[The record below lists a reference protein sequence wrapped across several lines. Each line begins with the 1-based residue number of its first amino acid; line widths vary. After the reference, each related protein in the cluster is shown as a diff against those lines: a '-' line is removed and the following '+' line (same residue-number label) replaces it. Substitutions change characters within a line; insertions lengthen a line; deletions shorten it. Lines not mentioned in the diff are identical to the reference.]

1 MKKLLLALSTVLVT
15 TFAVAQT
22 TAPDATK
29 PYLIFDATYDLQP
42 VGAGNPTDVAIYY
55 DNQTGTTNKA
65 IQFRF
70 WYDAGVFDAPTVT
83 YTGEETNNYFQYNV
97 DDVEGNVTV
106 TWVYTGNDTNFD
118 IAAGSMFN
126 VALPF
131 DAGFNNG
138 AISNMSFTGATS
150 FPAYGTL
157 ANGTDTELGLQNYGG
172 VLQEPP
178 FNFTATILNSADN
191 PAEAIPV
198 ILQKSADGVTWT
210 DLQTVNTTATGQAV
224 FEDNLDQS
232 YWQIRVKIN
241 SGLDA
246 SSALTTADANM
257 IAQLAIGLQT
267 PTGIQY
273 YTANPNQ
280 ANSITAADSFTVFN
294 RLAQNANSYPNN
306 PDVLFFTAAQY
317 TTILN
322 SNTDQSSTIPGLVT
336 FTSPLINNTTSGTYY
351 MLILGD
357 ANGTG
362 LN

>member
-1 MKKLLLALSTVLVT
+1 MKKLILSLSIVLVT
-15 TFAVAQT
+15 AFATAQT

-42 VGAGNPTDVAIYY
+42 VQSGNSTDVVIYY
-55 DNQTGTTNKA
+55 DNQTGTANKA
-65 IQFRF
+65 LQFRF
-70 WYDAGVFDAPTVT
+70 WYDATVFDAPTVT
-83 YTGEETNNYFQYNV
+83 YLGAESNNYFQYNV
-97 DDVEGNVTV
+97 NDTDGYVTA

-131 DAGFNNG
+131 DA
-138 AISNMSFTGATS
+138 SFTNGNINDMAFAGSPS
-150 FPAYGTL
+150 FTPYGTL
-157 ANGTDTELGLQNYGG
+157 ANGTDTDLGLQNYGG
-172 VLQEPP
+172 VLQEPV
-178 FNFTATILNSADN
+178 FNYTATVLNASDN

-198 ILQKSADGVTWT
+198 ILQKSSDGTTWT
-210 DLQTVNTTATGQAV
+210 DLQTVTTSATGEAV
-224 FEDNLDQS
+224 FEDNIDQTF
-232 YWQIRVKIN
+232 WQIRIKID

-246 SSALTTADANM
+246 SSALSTADANM

-280 ANSITAADSFTVFN
+280 ANAITTSDSFVVFN
-294 RLAQNANSYPNN
+294 RLAQNASSYPNN
-306 PDVLFFTAAQY
+306 PDVLFFTEAQY
-317 TTILN
+317 TTIFN
-322 SNTDQSSTIPGLVT
+322 ASTDQTGNIPGLVT
-336 FTSPLINNTTSGTYY
+336 FVSPLINNTTTGNYY

>member
-1 MKKLLLALSTVLVT
+1 MKKLLLALSMVLVT
-15 TFAVAQT
+15 TFAAAQT

-42 VGAGNPTDVAIYY
+42 VGAGSPTDVTIYY
-55 DNQTGTTNKA
+55 DNQTGTVNKA
-65 IQFRF
+65 LQFRF
-70 WYDAGVFDAPTVT
+70 WYDASVFDAPTVT
-83 YTGEETNNYFQYNV
+83 YTGAETNNYFQYNV
-97 DDVEGNVTV
+97 NDTEGNVTV
-106 TWVYTGNDTNFD
+106 SWVYTGNDTNFD
-118 IAAGSMFN
+118 IPAGSMFN

-138 AISNMSFTGATS
+138 VISDMVFTGASS

-157 ANGTDTELGLQNYGG
+157 ANGTDTDLGLHNYGG
-172 VLQEPP
+172 VLQEPV
-178 FNFTATILNSADN
+178 FNYTATILNSADN

-198 ILQKSADGVTWT
+198 ILQKSADGTTWT

-246 SSALTTADANM
+246 SSALSTADANM

-306 PDVLFFTAAQY
+306 PDVLFFTEAQY

-322 SNTDQSSTIPGLVT
+322 ATTNQSSTIPGLAIFV
-336 FTSPLINNTTSGTYY
+336 SPLINNTTSGNYY

>member
-15 TFAVAQT
+15 TFAAAQT

-42 VGAGNPTDVAIYY
+42 VGAGNPTDVVIYY
-55 DNQTGTTNKA
+55 DNQTGTANKA
-65 IQFRF
+65 LQFRF

-83 YTGEETNNYFQYNV
+83 YTGAETNNYFQYNV
-97 DDVEGNVTV
+97 NDTEGSVTV
-106 TWVYTGNDTNFD
+106 SWVYTGNDINFD
-118 IAAGSMFN
+118 IAGGSMFN

-131 DAGFNNG
+131 DVGFNNG
-138 AISNMSFTGATS
+138 AISNMAFTGASS
-150 FPAYGTL
+150 FPSYGTL
-157 ANGTDTELGLQNYGG
+157 ADGTDTDLGLHNYGG
-172 VLQEPP
+172 VLQEPV
-178 FNFTATILNSADN
+178 FNYTATILNSGNN

-198 ILQKSADGVTWT
+198 ILQKSADGTTWT

-224 FEDNLDQS
+224 FEGNLDQS

-246 SSALTTADANM
+246 SSALSTADANM

-306 PDVLFFTAAQY
+306 PDVLFFTEAQY

-322 SNTDQSSTIPGLVT
+322 ATTNQSSTIPGLAT
-336 FTSPLINNTTSGTYY
+336 FVSPLINNTTSGNYY

>member
-1 MKKLLLALSTVLVT
+1 MKKLFLGLSTVLVT
-15 TFAVAQT
+15 TFAAAQT
-22 TAPDATK
+22 SAPDATK

-42 VGAGNPTDVAIYY
+42 VGAGNPTNVTLYY
-55 DNQTGTTNKA
+55 DNQTGNTNKA

-70 WYDAGVFDAPTVT
+70 WYDAAVFDAPTLT
-83 YTGEETNNYFQYNV
+83 YTGAETNNYFQYNV
-97 DDVEGNVTV
+97 NDVDGYVTA
-106 TWVYTGNDTNFD
+106 TWVYTGADANFD
-118 IAAGSMFN
+118 IVAGSMFN
-126 VALPF
+126 IALPF

-138 AISNMSFTGATS
+138 AISDMSFNGAPS
-150 FPAYGTL
+150 FSSYGSL
-157 ANGTDTELGLQNYGG
+157 SNGTDTELGLHNYGG
-172 VLQEPP
+172 VLQEPV
-178 FNFTATILNSADN
+178 FNYTATVLNSADN
-191 PAEAIPV
+191 PAETIPV

-246 SSALTTADANM
+246 SSALSTADANM

-267 PTGIQY
+267 PTGVQY

-280 ANSITAADSFTVFN
+280 VNSITAADSFTVFN
-294 RLAQNANSYPNN
+294 RLAQNATSYPNN
-306 PDVLFFTAAQY
+306 PDVLFFTEAQY
-317 TTILN
+317 NTIFN
-322 SNTDQSSTIPGLVT
+322 ANTDQSSTIPGLST
-336 FTSPLINNTTSGTYY
+336 FLSPLINNTTSGNYY

>member
-1 MKKLLLALSTVLVT
+1 MKKLILALSTVLVT
-15 TFAVAQT
+15 TFAAAQT

-29 PYLIFDATYDLQP
+29 PYLIFDAAYDLQP
-42 VGAGNPTDVAIYY
+42 VGAGNPTNVTIYY
-55 DNQTGTTNKA
+55 DNQTGTPNKA

-70 WYDAGVFDAPTVT
+70 WYDAVVFDAPTVT
-83 YTGEETNNYFQYNV
+83 YTGAETNNYFQYNV
-97 DDVEGNVTV
+97 NDVDGYVTA

-131 DAGFNNG
+131 DAGFDNG
-138 AISNMSFTGATS
+138 AISNMSFAGSPS
-150 FPAYGTL
+150 FSPYGTL
-157 ANGTDTELGLQNYGG
+157 SNGTDTELGLHNYGG

-178 FNFTATILNSADN
+178 FNYTATILNSADN

-246 SSALTTADANM
+246 SSALSTADANM

-267 PTGIQY
+267 PTGIQF

-280 ANSITAADSFTVFN
+280 SNGITAADSFTVFN
-294 RLAQNANSYPNN
+294 RLALGNTTYPNN
-306 PDVLFFTAAQY
+306 PDVLFFTEAQY

-322 SNTDQSSTIPGLVT
+322 ANTDQSSTIPGQST
-336 FTSPLINNTTSGTYY
+336 FLSPLINNTTSGNYY

>member
-15 TFAVAQT
+15 ALAAAQT
-22 TAPDATK
+22 TAPDSTK

-42 VGAGNPTDVAIYY
+42 VQSGNPTNVVIYY
-55 DNQTGTTNKA
+55 DNQTGTVNKA
-65 IQFRF
+65 VQFRF
-70 WYDAGVFDAPTVT
+70 WYDAAVFDAPTVT
-83 YTGEETNNYFQYNV
+83 YTGTETNNYFQYAVN
-97 DDVEGNVTV
+97 DINGYVTA
-106 TWVYTGNDTNFD
+106 TWVYTGADSNFD

-138 AISNMSFTGATS
+138 SIANMDFAGSPSFTS
-150 FPAYGTL
+150 YGTL
-157 ANGTDTELGLQNYGG
+157 SNGTDTQLGLHNYGG
-172 VLQEPP
+172 VLQEPV
-178 FNFTATILNSADN
+178 FNYTATILNATDN

-198 ILQKSADGVTWT
+198 VLQKSSNGTTWT
-210 DLQTVNTTATGQAV
+210 DLQTVNTTATGVAV
-224 FEDNLDQS
+224 FEDNLDQTF
-232 YWQIRVKIN
+232 WQIRIKIN

-246 SSALTTADANM
+246 SSALSTADANM

-267 PTGIQY
+267 PSGIQY

-280 ANSITAADSFTVFN
+280 LNGITTSDSFTVFN
-294 RLAQNANSYPNN
+294 RLAQNATSYPNN
-306 PDVLFFTAAQY
+306 PDVLFFTEAQY

-322 SNTDQSSTIPGLVT
+322 ANTDQSSTIPGLVT
-336 FTSPLINNTTSGTYY
+336 FTSPLINNTTSGNYY
-351 MLILGD
+351 MLVLGD